1 MVINDKAFSFPFKDR
16 QWAGK
21 FLVGSLLLLATYVI
35 PVVPLIFVLGYVVR
49 GMHFTIRS
57 GENRLPEWD
66 DWTDLGVKGI
76 LSMLIYFI
84 YSLPGLVLIAGAGV
98 AFGLYSLLIG
108 LGGDGS
114 AWSMVMPLTVTSRL
128 LLLAAIVIA
137 AAGTVLLIVGILMS
151 PAAIARFA
159 ASGDLSAALHVG
171 RIWAIIRSRLGSFA
185 LVWAIT
191 YGLSY
196 IAGSIYGLLFYT
208 VCCCCLVPLLS
219 APIAFYTLIVGMT
232 LFAQIYREGESVTS
246 GAPLLLPDKT
256 DSARAAEVVGT
267 GESDGAGTTSPTT
280 AAEVATTAPAEPS
293 GPAQPT
299 AAASGQ
305 GTADATSA
313 DALTL
318 STLELSARTARV
330 LQENGFITVGQ
341 IVRALERGDKELL
354 SIKGFGAKSLEELK
368 TRLEAQGIG
377 TQD

>member
-1 MVINDKAFSFPFKDR
+1 
-16 QWAGK
+16 
-21 FLVGSLLLLATYVI
+21 
-35 PVVPLIFVLGYVVR
+35 
-49 GMHFTIRS
+49 
-57 GENRLPEWD
+57 
-66 DWTDLGVKGI
+66 
-76 LSMLIYFI
+76 
-84 YSLPGLVLIAGAGV
+84 
-98 AFGLYSLLIG
+98 
-108 LGGDGS
+108 
-114 AWSMVMPLTVTSRL
+114 MPLTVTSRL